1 VDGYDI
7 GVGDV
12 YGEYH
17 IGVDDW
23 KHELEGSEVDFDQM
37 KSWVFWLGTD

>member
-1 VDGYDI
+1 MDGYDI

-23 KHELEGSEVDFDQM
+23 KPELEGSEVDFDQM